1 MAVNPAIRLPR
12 RRGPA
17 SQAGPVFL
25 TATRFV
31 FASHA
36 AALLAAPHSL
46 RFWATWHD
54 MPGAIWLSVRY
65 QPLTRAAWTL
75 TAWAGASD
83 LAGFLRSPAH
93 RAVVAAFE
101 DRLVGTS
108 HRWETTDPDLSRCW
122 GEAIHALESV

>member
-1 MAVNPAIRLPR
+1 M
-12 RRGPA
+12 
-17 SQAGPVFL
+17 FL

-36 AALLAAPHSL
+36 DALLAAPRSL

-65 QPLTRAAWTL
+65 QPLARAAWTL
-75 TAWAGASD
+75 TAWESAPD

-93 RAVVAAFE
+93 RAAVAAFE

-108 HRWETTDPDLSRCW
+108 HRWETADPNLSRCW
-122 GEAIHALESV
+122 SEAIDALASA